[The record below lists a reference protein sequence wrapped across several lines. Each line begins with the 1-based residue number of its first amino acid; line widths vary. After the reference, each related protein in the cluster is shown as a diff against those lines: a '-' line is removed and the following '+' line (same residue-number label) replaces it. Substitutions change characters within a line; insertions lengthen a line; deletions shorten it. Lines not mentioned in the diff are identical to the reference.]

1 MTKCSN
7 FLCLLVQLSLKYTK
21 TTPIFVRLKA
31 IAKIK
36 TMTCRK
42 LARYAARSVVWWQ
55 LSSKISK
62 MNA

>member
-7 FLCLLVQLSLKYTK
+7 FLCLLVQLSLKITK
-21 TTPIFVRLKA
+21 PTPIFVRLKA

-42 LARYAARSVVWWQ
+42 LARYATRSVV
-55 LSSKISK
+55 
-62 MNA
+62 